1 MHLWALKKIL
11 AKFSLRLFLSL
22 KGVKKMQEP
31 TIVIKNDLDLS
42 LIDHEFIV
50 EMLNLIL
57 DEKEQENGLH
67 QN

>member
-1 MHLWALKKIL
+1 
-11 AKFSLRLFLSL
+11 
-22 KGVKKMQEP
+22 MQEP
-31 TIVIKNDLDLS
+31 KIVIKNDVDLS

>member
-31 TIVIKNDLDLS
+31 KIVIKNDVDLS
-42 LIDHEFIV
+42 LIDHEFIMA
-50 EMLNLIL
+50 MLDLIL
-57 DEKEQENGLH
+57 KDKEQENGLH

>member
-1 MHLWALKKIL
+1 
-11 AKFSLRLFLSL
+11 
-22 KGVKKMQEP
+22 MQEP
-31 TIVIKNDLDLS
+31 KIVIKNDVDLS

-57 DEKEQENGLH
+57 EEKEQENGLH